1 MPCDAEL
8 VAKRRHAALPL
19 ARNELAHELTAAIS
33 DCGVGAGKFRRI
45 EGRIGLRFGQLRAPG
60 VYCGLVGE
68 TMDTIGMV
76 SAGITFTLR
85 LKS

>member
-1 MPCDAEL
+1 
-8 VAKRRHAALPL
+8 
-19 ARNELAHELTAAIS
+19 
-33 DCGVGAGKFRRI
+33 
-45 EGRIGLRFGQLRAPG
+45 LRFGQLRAPG